1 MKKKLLTLLSLI
13 AFGFTQAQ
21 NVPNGGF
28 ETWAAGDPTGWFTS
42 NIPSSI
48 TNITQT
54 TPSHG
59 GTFAVKGEVVTSPLG
74 PWAPFLMSTDM
85 SGNGF
90 AVTQAYSTLSFY
102 YKTNLTGSDAFAV
115 LVEMKDAGDNS
126 VGIGGMVYTIS
137 VSSYT
142 LASIPIYY
150 TGTNPVECTIEFAV
164 FDTSGGQGTL
174 GNYFIVDDV
183 GLSGLASV
191 NENVSAISIANVYP
205 NPANHSAS
213 VQYHLGSKSDVQI
226 QVLNMLGKTV
236 REMTLP
242 EQSAGKHE
250 TDFDVSAF
258 PAGFYLVRMKTN
270 EGISYARLQVA
281 R

>member
-1 MKKKLLTLLSLI
+1 MKKNLLTLLSLI
-13 AFGFTQAQ
+13 AFSFTQAQ

-28 ETWAAGDPTGWFTS
+28 ESWTSGNPDNWFT
-42 NIPSSI
+42 
-48 TNITQT
+48 TNITGFATPITQE
-54 TPSHG
+54 TPSYA
-59 GTFAVKGEVVTSPLG
+59 GTYAARGTVVTSIAGPVPPLI
-74 PWAPFLMSTDM
+74 ASTDM

-90 AVTQAYSTLSFY
+90 AVTQAYATLSFY
-102 YKTNLTGSDAFAV
+102 YKVNVAGTAAFIAAV
-115 LVEMKDAGDNS
+115 TMNDAGGNA
-126 VGIGGMVYTIS
+126 VGIGGAFYS
-137 VSSYT
+137 GNVSSYT
-142 LASIPIYY
+142 PASIPIYY
-150 TGTNPVECTIEFAV
+150 SGSNPVECIITFQIT
-164 FDTSGGQGTL
+164 DTTSAPLSL
-174 GNYFIVDDV
+174 GNYFVVDEV

-213 VQYHLGSKSDVQI
+213 VQYHLASKSDVQI
-226 QVLNMLGKTV
+226 QVLNALGKTV

-250 TDFDVSAF
+250 TDFDISAI